1 MVCPNIFCVKCVQ
14 RTGWPRAERRSGSGV
29 IGKLVATGGSI
40 GFMSETPEEMDDP
53 LELRIQAVS
62 ALEKAMREALAVIP
76 LEQIALR
83 LSVMW
88 PKSAVEIDTA
98 PGSQFRG
105 RVQKVSVSMP
115 EELTATVRARTGPG
129 GFSRYV
135 TEAVEERLRLELMD
149 EFSAELAA
157 ANGPVS
163 PEELE
168 EAMREW
174 PDYEE

>member
-1 MVCPNIFCVKCVQ
+1 
-14 RTGWPRAERRSGSGV
+14 
-29 IGKLVATGGSI
+29 
-40 GFMSETPEEMDDP
+40 MSERPERGADP

-62 ALEKAMREALAVIP
+62 ALEKALREALAIVP
-76 LEQIALR
+76 LEQVLHQVT
-83 LSVMW
+83 VMF
-88 PKSAVEIDTA
+88 PKAPVEIGTG
-98 PGSQFRG
+98 PGSRFQG

-115 EELTATVRARTGPG
+115 AELTATVRERTGPG

-135 TEAVEERLRLELMD
+135 TEAVEERLRLDLMD
-149 EFSAELAA
+149 EYAAELEA

-163 PEELE
+163 PQELR